1 MESGRSPLSVLAQAF
16 RSSVEDPGRFFQ
28 SCDGGD
34 PGSPE
39 KPSIWLLGVEPGW
52 SIEDSSEVERP
63 ETAAVSVDDSYSV
76 ERQLE
81 WPFNRNAFKLLSVL
95 HGESPSNFRDFARR
109 VRPFE
114 KGSEGFLK
122 ANLFPLALNSIGTWH
137 ADAKNY
143 TGFQTKSQYQ
153 EWVRS
158 VRFSVMASWISKCRP
173 KLVICAGTS
182 FLSDFL
188 AVTKTPDAMVHS
200 FSVNGHVKRVHL
212 SRSGLAPVAVVPHL
226 SGGANG
232 LNSDAAVCMAA
243 DLIKEY
249 LLNQA

>member
-1 MESGRSPLSVLAQAF
+1 MKSSDSSLSVLAQAF
-16 RSSVEDPGRFFQ
+16 RSSVEDPERFFE

-52 SIEDSSEVERP
+52 SIKDAIEAEHP
-63 ETAAVSVDDSYSV
+63 EKEEAPFDGGYSV
-76 ERQLE
+76 EKQLE
-81 WPFNRNAFKLLSVL
+81 WPFNRNAFKLLSVI
-95 HGESPSNFRDFARR
+95 HGGSPPNFRDFARR

-114 KGSEGFLK
+114 KGSEGFFK
-122 ANLFPLALNSIGTWH
+122 ANLFPLALNRVGTWH
-137 ADAKNY
+137 SDAQHY
-143 TGFQTKSQYQ
+143 TGFQTKNQYQ

-182 FLSDFL
+182 YLSDFL
-188 AVTKTPDAMVHS
+188 AVTKTPDAEVHS

-212 SRSGLAPVAVVPHL
+212 SKAGLTPVAVVPHL
-226 SGGANG
+226 SGGVNG

-243 DLIKEY
+243 DLINKH